1 MWARSMGDSLVVVS
15 LIKRLIIWL
24 RGGRRL
30 VTQESLPSEVSFTIS
45 ALGRR

>member
-1 MWARSMGDSLVVVS
+1 MVS
-15 LIKRLIIWL
+15 LMKRLIIWL
-24 RGGRRL
+24 SGGRRL